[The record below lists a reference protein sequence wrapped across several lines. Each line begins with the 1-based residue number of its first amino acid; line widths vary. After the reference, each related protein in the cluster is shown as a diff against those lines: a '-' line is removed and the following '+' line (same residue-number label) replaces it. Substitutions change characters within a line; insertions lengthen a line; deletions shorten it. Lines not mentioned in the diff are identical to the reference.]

1 MRYQTLGAEFD
12 WGGLA
17 TSFIQAGSDI
27 VGDVTD
33 VRQARIERDTAG
45 ILAQVRGSGAAPGAA
60 LFGEINPTLVIGG
73 IAAVGVLAVV
83 LLLARK

>member
-33 VRQARIERDTAG
+33 VRQAEIERDTAS
-45 ILAQVRGSGAAPGAA
+45 ILASYRKPGDDSSAGGIDMGMVA
-60 LFGEINPTLVIGG
+60 IGG
-73 IAAVGVLAVV
+73 VALVGLLAVV
-83 LLLARK
+83 LVLGRK